1 MKKLILLVAAGL
13 FPFTYVQA
21 QTFSQSPDTLPQVQ
35 ILGKHERN
43 YFLAF
48 VRANRPLS
56 VERMLWES
64 KAPQLLAGLP
74 DDAGNTPLIIAAENG
89 YFSIVRILL
98 SPQYGVNVNSVNADN
113 QTALCVAAKNK
124 QVQAVKYLLAHPKI
138 NVDYECGPES
148 ERKTAFL
155 IAAQNGAVPEIL
167 QALIDAHA
175 NALPREKR
183 R

>member
-13 FPFTYVQA
+13 FPFTCVQA
-21 QTFSQSPDTLPQVQ
+21 QTFPQSPNALPEVQ
-35 ILGKHERN
+35 ILGQYEQN
-43 YFLAF
+43 YFLAA
-48 VRANRPLS
+48 VRANRPRTAEL
-56 VERMLWES
+56 MLKES
-64 KAPQLLAGLP
+64 KAPQLLAGLA

-98 SPQYGVNVNSVNADN
+98 QYGVNVKSVNADN

-124 QVQAVKYLLAHPKI
+124 QVQTVKYLAGHPQM

-148 ERKTAFL
+148 ERKTALL

-175 NALPREKR
+175 NVLPQTERH
-183 R
+183 